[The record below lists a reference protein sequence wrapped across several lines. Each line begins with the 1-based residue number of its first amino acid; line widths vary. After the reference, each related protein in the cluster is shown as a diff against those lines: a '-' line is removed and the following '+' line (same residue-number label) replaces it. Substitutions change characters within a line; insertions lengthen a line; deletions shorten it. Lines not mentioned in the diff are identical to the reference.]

1 MVTIRIYSR
10 DLTGVIAELE
20 TSRPVDVL
28 HILNRQRAEQG
39 GITLPLTAIDGQPYP
54 FDIDYHHM
62 DQGFISAAVIGLI
75 KTL

>member
-10 DLTGVIAELE
+10 DLTGIIAELD
-20 TSRPVDVL
+20 TNRPDDVL
-28 HILNRQRAEQG
+28 HILNRQRTQQG
-39 GITLPLTAIDGQPYP
+39 GITLPLTALDGQPYT